1 MITVHMPVD
10 RVVKRLVSATFPYA
24 EQVVWTPELL
34 EEWSHLRDV
43 AVDSVLASGKA
54 ERFELVWGKNE
65 WLVLGGRERVRG
77 VALVLQYWQ
86 TPDFDNHLAFLSK
99 TKTPNAILPES
110 NWILNTDLKPVEEID
125 PMSVVVLE
133 RGPRGNQVTDTRR
146 LYTPPESCPEVV
158 RDLMRG
164 LT

>member
-1 MITVHMPVD
+1 MPVD
-10 RVVKRLVSATFPYA
+10 RVVKRLVSATPPYA
-24 EQVVWTPELL
+24 EHVVWTPELF
-34 EEWSHLRDV
+34 EEWSHLQEV

-54 ERFELVWGKNE
+54 ERFELVWGKSSVVE
-65 WLVLGGRERVRG
+65 LGGRERVRG

-110 NWILNTDLKPVEEID
+110 TWILNVNLKPVEEID
-125 PMSVVVLE
+125 PMSVVILE

-146 LYTPPESCPEVV
+146 LYIPPESCPEV
-158 RDLMRG
+158 LRG
-164 LT
+164 AP